1 MSERVLE
8 AVMHAA
14 IAEGLLPAAA
24 VSPRHEERPWPV
36 VLLTAI
42 GAWLAALPLIA
53 LFAVML
59 GDSLR
64 HGPGPLLAGL
74 VILGAAIF
82 ALRSRRLPLFVEQL
96 ITPMLIVGGGL
107 LAWGLSRELPL
118 PLACAALALV
128 AIGSALAI
136 PRPWLRVVLGAAA
149 AVLAAL
155 AWLPWRNDALANGL
169 LRFWLAWH
177 MALLLWAAAGVAQR
191 AYLGDGAGARLAAAL
206 ESLRAGWLLA
216 TLCGLAWWS
225 GMTFL
230 VGGTLGAGAARDW
243 FAPFNGEPQAAAS
256 MAALRIGSLLLAA
269 GAAAWAAHRWPALR
283 TSAGAGVAL
292 VLVALAWFMPSLGA
306 ALLALSAC
314 AVDKRWRLAATAALT
329 AAWIVGGFY
338 YALAW
343 PLATMGAVLL
353 LAGVALGALAW
364 LGFRG
369 AGAAAG
375 SSKPAQASALRWR
388 IGDTRS
394 IPVDRLGIAATA
406 LLVLVAANFAIW
418 QKEDLIAR
426 GRPVFI
432 ELAPV
437 DPRSLMQGDYMRLDF
452 RLPPAVLGEA
462 GGLLDNKRPIVVGLR
477 DERGVVT
484 VLRLHRGEPLAAA
497 ELRIELTPK
506 GGEWVIVSD
515 AWSFAEGEAARWA
528 PAKYGEFRLDD
539 KGRAMLVGLRG
550 PGLETL

>member
-118 PLACAALALV
+118 PLACVALALV

-136 PRPWLRVVLGAAA
+136 ARPWLRVVLGAAA

-314 AVDKRWRLAATAALT
+314 AVEKRWRLAATAALT

-343 PLATMGAVLL
+343 PLATKGAVLL

>member
-8 AVMHAA
+8 AAMHAA

-136 PRPWLRVVLGAAA
+136 ARPWLRVVLGAAA

-343 PLATMGAVLL
+343 PLATKGAVLL
-353 LAGVALGALAW
+353 VAGVAFGALAW